1 MCGILGYIGSKSLN
15 KSIISNSLKLME
27 NRGPDNQS
35 YKRIN
40 IFNKNIYFF
49 HSRLSI
55 IDLKSR
61 SNQPFKYQNLF
72 MIFNGEIYNYLELK
86 TDLKKKGYRFKTT
99 SDTEVLLKCYYEY
112 GDLAFSKFNG
122 MWSLAIIDVNKGYL
136 KLSRDCFGEKP
147 LYLFH
152 KDGEIIFGSEIKY
165 IKSLLNT
172 NPDLNFRLIKKN
184 LYFGFKSLNFDNKT
198 FFKGIEKVSKGKI
211 YKFHLNKI
219 KLTKKK
225 YYNIN
230 NTINLKNFSKIE
242 IDKKFEEILFNAI
255 NLRLRSDVPLGF
267 CLSGGIDS
275 SLLVAISKQILGKNL
290 QTFSIV
296 DIDDRYN
303 ELPNIN
309 RITRFLKCDNQVIK
323 LKKKNFLENITDL
336 SFHHDSPIA
345 TISYY
350 VHNLLSK
357 FMASKGIKVSISG
370 TGADEL
376 FTGYYHHF
384 LIYLNSIKNNKNYNS
399 ETFIWKKN
407 YSKIIRDKNLKN
419 LNLFKS
425 KYLNDNIMFES
436 KRLNYFFKD
445 SLEKKI
451 TEKKYYID
459 KLKNRLQNELLH
471 EIVPVILQHDDSNSM
486 SNSIENRSPYLDKN
500 LLAFARGLDSSWLI
514 NSSFQKKILRDFGK
528 KYLPKSIYNDKQKVG
543 FNASIESLID
553 INGRELNDFLFS
565 DKKSFLYELCDIG
578 ELKKLLKMKN
588 LPNYLSKFLFS
599 IISTK
604 AFLSKNNY

>member
-15 KSIISNSLKLME
+15 KSIISNSLKLMK

-35 YKRIN
+35 YKKIN

-61 SNQPFKYQNLF
+61 SNQPFKFQNLL

-86 TDLKKKGYRFKTT
+86 ADLKKKGYRFKTT
-99 SDTEVLLKCYYEY
+99 SDTEVLLKCYHEY

-172 NPDLNFRLIKKN
+172 NPDLNFRLLKKN

-198 FFKGIEKVSKGKI
+198 FFKGIEKVSKGNI

-219 KLTKKK
+219 KLTKKN

-230 NTINLKNFSKIE
+230 KITNLKNFSKIE
-242 IDKKFEEILFNAI
+242 IDQKFEETFFNAI

-275 SLLVAISKQILGKNL
+275 SLLVAISNQILGKNL

-296 DIDDRYN
+296 DTDNRYN

-309 RITRFLKCDNQVIK
+309 KITRFLKCDNQVIK
-323 LKKKNFLENITDL
+323 LKKKNFLENITEL

-384 LIYLNSIKNNKNYNS
+384 LIYLNSIKKKKNYNS

-407 YSKIIRDKNLKN
+407 YSNIIRDKNLKN

-425 KYLNDNIMFES
+425 KYLNDSIMFES
-436 KRLNYFFKD
+436 ERLNYFFKD

-451 TEKKYYID
+451 IEKKYYTD
-459 KLKNRLQNELLH
+459 SLKNRLQNELLH
-471 EIVPVILQHDDSNSM
+471 EIVPVILQNDDSNSM

-528 KYLPKSIYNDKQKVG
+528 KFLPKSIYNDKKKVG

-565 DKKSFLYELCDIG
+565 DEKSFLYELCDID
-578 ELKKLLKMKN
+578 ELRKLLKMKK

-604 AFLSKNNY
+604 AFLLSNNY

>member
-61 SNQPFKYQNLF
+61 SNQPFKFQNLF

-296 DIDDRYN
+296 DTDNRYN
-303 ELPNIN
+303 ELRNIN
-309 RITRFLKCDNQVIK
+309 RITRFLKCDNQMIK
-323 LKKKNFLENITDL
+323 LKKK
-336 SFHHDSPIA
+336 
-345 TISYY
+345 IS
-350 VHNLLSK
+350 
-357 FMASKGIKVSISG
+357 
-370 TGADEL
+370 
-376 FTGYYHHF
+376 
-384 LIYLNSIKNNKNYNS
+384 
-399 ETFIWKKN
+399 
-407 YSKIIRDKNLKN
+407 
-419 LNLFKS
+419 
-425 KYLNDNIMFES
+425 
-436 KRLNYFFKD
+436 
-445 SLEKKI
+445 
-451 TEKKYYID
+451 
-459 KLKNRLQNELLH
+459 
-471 EIVPVILQHDDSNSM
+471 
-486 SNSIENRSPYLDKN
+486 
-500 LLAFARGLDSSWLI
+500 
-514 NSSFQKKILRDFGK
+514 
-528 KYLPKSIYNDKQKVG
+528 
-543 FNASIESLID
+543 
-553 INGRELNDFLFS
+553 
-565 DKKSFLYELCDIG
+565 
-578 ELKKLLKMKN
+578 
-588 LPNYLSKFLFS
+588 
-599 IISTK
+599 
-604 AFLSKNNY
+604 

>member
-61 SNQPFKYQNLF
+61 SNQPFKFQNLF

-296 DIDDRYN
+296 DTDNRYN
-303 ELPNIN
+303 ELRNIN
-309 RITRFLKCDNQVIK
+309 RITRFLKCDNQIIK

-336 SFHHDSPIA
+336 SFYHDSPIA

-357 FMASKGIKVSISG
+357 YMASNGIKVSISG

-384 LIYLNSIKNNKNYNS
+384 LIYLNSIKEKKNYNS
-399 ETFIWKKN
+399 EASIWKKN
-407 YSKIIRDKNLKN
+407 YSNIIRDKNLKN
-419 LNLFKS
+419 LNFFKS
-425 KYLNDNIMFES
+425 QYLNDSIMFES
-436 KRLNYFFKD
+436 KRLNSFFKD
-445 SLEKKI
+445 SLEKK
-451 TEKKYYID
+451 
-459 KLKNRLQNELLH
+459 
-471 EIVPVILQHDDSNSM
+471 
-486 SNSIENRSPYLDKN
+486 
-500 LLAFARGLDSSWLI
+500 
-514 NSSFQKKILRDFGK
+514 
-528 KYLPKSIYNDKQKVG
+528 
-543 FNASIESLID
+543 
-553 INGRELNDFLFS
+553 
-565 DKKSFLYELCDIG
+565 
-578 ELKKLLKMKN
+578 
-588 LPNYLSKFLFS
+588 NY
-599 IISTK
+599 
-604 AFLSKNNY
+604 